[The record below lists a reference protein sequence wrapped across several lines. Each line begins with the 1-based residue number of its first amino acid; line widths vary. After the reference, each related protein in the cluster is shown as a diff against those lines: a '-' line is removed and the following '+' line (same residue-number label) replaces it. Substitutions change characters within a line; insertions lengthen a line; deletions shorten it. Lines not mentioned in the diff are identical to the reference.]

1 MEEERLIV
9 TFLGIEYS
17 FPKDILTYNN
27 EHHYFESLRKELM
40 DFMLKFYGDFTS
52 LPKDSSTLAYNRFVS
67 IADKCVKRL
76 LSRNLFNV
84 TVENFIGSKPES
96 LSPKDIEEKSINKGL
111 TLFFKEIYNAVLE
124 QGYALLERMETF
136 LNSAQ
141 QAEINKQ
148 SKITGLDYG
157 IITNSIIGYGVW
169 AVMEDNAINKQTKR
183 ANAEFQAEINQ
194 IINNVQSRQNKRLD
208 NYEKNV
214 WLPNLIKSVN
224 LFIAELFQQYLD
236 ILIRNNRLNKECL
249 NFIDIQKSKSI
260 LENMKF
266 TDQKI
271 ELINT
276 AFVYCPFCLEV
287 YTAALSNGGDLQEL
301 FFCAKAF
308 NIETVLIETLLSN
321 YRNIILDIRY
331 SEKEITNKLKGYYS
345 LVASYICKNDNEAAN
360 YFFSERRVIIKNQ
373 LRKSKSFCCDWRN
386 TEVFK
391 NTIKAITKANI
402 SEAIEMDRKQLE
414 NMVLEFILTK
424 HIRIPKQDYLIYK
437 LYLDNLVNGVLK
449 SLDLYKQTLIV
460 AKEKYEKSNIEYLRF
475 KELTEDTIARLNNEL
490 QHLTVFSVSKKK
502 TIRAKIEELND
513 SIIKEKIKVSD
524 CKSAYLALT

>member
-111 TLFFKEIYNAVLE
+111 TLFFNEIYNAVLE

-148 SKITGLDYG
+148 SKIAGLDYG
-157 IITNSIIGYGVW
+157 IITDSIIGYGVW

-249 NFIDIQKSKSI
+249 NLSFS
-260 LENMKF
+260 
-266 TDQKI
+266 
-271 ELINT
+271 
-276 AFVYCPFCLEV
+276 CFC
-287 YTAALSNGGDLQEL
+287 
-301 FFCAKAF
+301 
-308 NIETVLIETLLSN
+308 
-321 YRNIILDIRY
+321 
-331 SEKEITNKLKGYYS
+331 
-345 LVASYICKNDNEAAN
+345 
-360 YFFSERRVIIKNQ
+360 
-373 LRKSKSFCCDWRN
+373 
-386 TEVFK
+386 
-391 NTIKAITKANI
+391 
-402 SEAIEMDRKQLE
+402 
-414 NMVLEFILTK
+414 
-424 HIRIPKQDYLIYK
+424 
-437 LYLDNLVNGVLK
+437 
-449 SLDLYKQTLIV
+449 
-460 AKEKYEKSNIEYLRF
+460 
-475 KELTEDTIARLNNEL
+475 
-490 QHLTVFSVSKKK
+490 
-502 TIRAKIEELND
+502 
-513 SIIKEKIKVSD
+513 
-524 CKSAYLALT
+524 